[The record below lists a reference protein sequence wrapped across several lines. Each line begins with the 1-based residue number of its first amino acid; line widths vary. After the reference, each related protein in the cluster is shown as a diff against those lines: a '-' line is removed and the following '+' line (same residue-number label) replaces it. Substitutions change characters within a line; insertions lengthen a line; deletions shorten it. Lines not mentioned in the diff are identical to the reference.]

1 MTTRGARKKDVE
13 KKDDVKCKICDKTA
27 VEIECEICLRWFHS
41 SCVNLSQLKFTSIV
55 NHDMHWYCDN
65 CEIGAVTLHEK
76 VLELI
81 AENTKLQNKVKS
93 LATEVKKEQN
103 NNKTVI
109 AECEQKVVEKFQ
121 EGRNDLKEELK
132 TEIKDDIKPV
142 LKTEIKHEITTDP
155 INLDDADE
163 ENQNAWNVET
173 RQRRAPTPNLRG
185 IIQEEMLERK
195 NIDLIKKNL
204 IMAGIQE
211 SENAEEDMEKAKTII
226 KENLDIDAEIEKV
239 ERCGRTKS
247 EDLEKPRPLK
257 LFMITQDNRKK
268 ILQNATKLRN
278 SGDEY
283 VKTKVFISPD
293 LTKKQQIDSKNL
305 RALLKQ
311 KRLAN
316 QHIVYKIQRGV
327 IIEVN

>member
-1 MTTRGARKKDVE
+1 
-13 KKDDVKCKICDKTA
+13 
-27 VEIECEICLRWFHS
+27 
-41 SCVNLSQLKFTSIV
+41 
-55 NHDMHWYCDN
+55 
-65 CEIGAVTLHEK
+65 
-76 VLELI
+76 
-81 AENTKLQNKVKS
+81 
-93 LATEVKKEQN
+93 
-103 NNKTVI
+103 
-109 AECEQKVVEKFQ
+109 
-121 EGRNDLKEELK
+121 
-132 TEIKDDIKPV
+132 
-142 LKTEIKHEITTDP
+142 
-155 INLDDADE
+155 
-163 ENQNAWNVET
+163 
-173 RQRRAPTPNLRG
+173 
-185 IIQEEMLERK
+185 
-195 NIDLIKKNL
+195 
-204 IMAGIQE
+204 MAGIQE